1 MNTHSTSLIDKL
13 VIIGVGLIGG
23 SFALALRQAG
33 AIRHITGIGR
43 QQENMHNALQ
53 RGVID
58 EIAIDYAT
66 ALSDA
71 DLVFLAMPVGQ
82 TERIMANIA
91 PHLSSHTIV
100 TDAGSTKQDVI
111 TAAIKHF
118 KPEHIA
124 NFVPGHP
131 IAGTE
136 HSGVAAAQV
145 DLYHGKHVV
154 LTPLKQTQPSAI
166 EVVTQ
171 LWQACGANVSIM
183 PADEHDQI
191 LAITS
196 HLPHILAFTMMRY
209 LHHSTDNSESLL
221 RFAGS
226 GFRDFTRIAG
236 SSPEM
241 WRDICLANRDELLKQ
256 IDAYQTELKTVQK
269 LLEQKDQDEL
279 EQVFYQARAIRQT
292 WINKE
297 SQ

>member
-1 MNTHSTSLIDKL
+1 MNNSSITRIGKL

-33 AIRHITGIGR
+33 MVQHIIGIGR
-43 QQENMHNALQ
+43 NQKNMHSALE

-58 EIAIDYAT
+58 ETTMDYAT
-66 ALSDA
+66 ALNDA

-82 TERIMANIA
+82 TELIMTNIA
-91 PHLSSHTIV
+91 PHLSSRTIV

-111 TAAIKHF
+111 AAAIKHL
-118 KPEHIA
+118 KSEHIA

-136 HSGVAAAQV
+136 NSGVAAAQV
-145 DLYHGKHVV
+145 DLYQGKHVV
-154 LTPLKQTQPSAI
+154 LTPLEQTRSHVI
-166 EVVTQ
+166 ETVTQ
-171 LWQACGANVSIM
+171 LWQACGAKVSIM

-209 LHHSTDNSESLL
+209 LHHSTGNSESLL

-256 IDAYQTELKTVQK
+256 IDAYQAELKAVQQ
-269 LLEQKDQDEL
+269 LIEEKDQDEL
-279 EQVFYQARAIRQT
+279 EQIFYQARAIRQT
-292 WINKE
+292 WIENNN
-297 SQ
+297 S

>member
-1 MNTHSTSLIDKL
+1 MNIHSTARIDKL

-43 QQENMHNALQ
+43 QQKNMHDALQ
-53 RGVID
+53 LGVID
-58 EIAIDYAT
+58 EVAIDYAT

-82 TERIMANIA
+82 TELIMANIA

-111 TAAIKHF
+111 AAAVKHF
-118 KPEHIA
+118 KPEHVA

-145 DLYHGKHVV
+145 DLYHGRHVV
-154 LTPLKQTQPSAI
+154 LTPLEQTQPSAI

-171 LWQACGANVSIM
+171 LWQACEANVSVM
-183 PADEHDQI
+183 PADEHDRI

-209 LHHSTDNSESLL
+209 LHHNTDNSKSLL

-269 LLEQKDQDEL
+269 LLEQKNQDEL
-279 EQVFYQARAIRQT
+279 EQVFHQARAIRQT
-292 WINKE
+292 WVNKE
-297 SQ
+297 SR